1 MDYLVI
7 SLVALLASGLTLFS
21 GFGLGTLLMPV
32 VALFFP
38 VDVAVGITAVVHFAN
53 NIFKFGLLGRG
64 AHWPIVLRFG
74 LPAIVFAFIGAWLLG
89 NLASAEPLFRYSLF
103 GHDLAVT
110 PVKLVIGILV
120 LGFVLLELSPRFAK
134 ASIDTKWMPAG
145 GALSGFFGGL
155 SGHQGAFR
163 SMFLIK
169 SGIEKQQFIA
179 TNIVLAVL
187 VDMTRLGVYGV
198 EAVSRDIG
206 VDWKLVAAACLAAFA
221 GAFIGA
227 RLIGKMTI
235 DWIQKLVALLLAV
248 VGIGMVSGLI

>member
-7 SLVALLASGLTLFS
+7 SLVAFFASGLTLFS

-32 VALFFP
+32 VAIFFP

-53 NIFKFGLLGRG
+53 NLFKFALLGKG
-64 AHWPIVLRFG
+64 AHWSIVLRFG
-74 LPAIVFAFIGAWLLG
+74 APAVLFAFVGAWLLG
-89 NLASAEPLFRYSLF
+89 SLADATPLVEYSLW
-103 GHDLAVT
+103 GMAMTIT
-110 PVKLVIGILV
+110 PVKLVIGVLI
-120 LGFVLLELSPRFAK
+120 LGFVLLELSPRFAR

-169 SGIEKQQFIA
+169 SGIDKQQFIA

-187 VDMTRLGVYGV
+187 VDMTRLGVYGA
-198 EAVSRDIG
+198 EAVTTGIS
-206 VDWKLVAAACLAAFA
+206 VDWALVATACIAAFA
-221 GAFIGA
+221 GAFLGV
-227 RLIGKMTI
+227 RLVGKMTI
-235 DWIQKLVALLLAV
+235 DWIHRLVAVLLAV
-248 VGIGMVSGLI
+248 VGIGMASGLI

>member
-32 VALFFP
+32 VAIFFP
-38 VDVAVGITAVVHFAN
+38 VDVAIGITAVVHFAN
-53 NIFKFGLLGRG
+53 NLFKFALLGRG

-74 LPAIVFAFIGAWLLG
+74 LPAIVFAFVGAWLLTA
-89 NLASAEPLFRYSLF
+89 LAQSEPLFTWTAF
-103 GHDLAVT
+103 GSSFAVT
-110 PVKLVIGILV
+110 PVKLVIGLLI

-134 ASIDTKWMPAG
+134 ASIDAKWMPAG

-163 SMFLIK
+163 SAFLIK
-169 SGIEKQQFIA
+169 SGIDKQQFIA
-179 TNIVLAVL
+179 TNIVLAVM

-198 EAVSRDIG
+198 EAVTTDIA
-206 VDWKLVAAACLAAFA
+206 VDWALVATACIAAFI
-221 GAFIGA
+221 GAFFGA

-235 DWIQKLVALLLAV
+235 EWIHKLVAALLAV
-248 VGIGMVSGLI
+248 VGFGLVSGLI